1 MPSYGSTIMKLNQ
14 IQSQH
19 EEVLRSVADYVL
31 AKLSDTEEDE
41 ERLEERM
48 NNDDDTYDTEFI
60 Y

>member
-1 MPSYGSTIMKLNQ
+1 MKLNQ

-48 NNDDDTYDTEFI
+48 NNDDDTYGIEFI